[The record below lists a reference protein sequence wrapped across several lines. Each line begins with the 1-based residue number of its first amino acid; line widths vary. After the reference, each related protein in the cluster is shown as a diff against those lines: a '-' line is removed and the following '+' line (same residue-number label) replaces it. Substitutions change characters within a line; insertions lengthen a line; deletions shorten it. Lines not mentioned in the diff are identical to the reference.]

1 MTNWAW
7 MLRCES
13 MTAFCGPVVPLEKNI
28 ITGSSPVTARSVV
41 AGSDGRRSESV
52 CSSFHDIVLTPPV
65 EIDVNSSFT
74 ITVYKRRQFNK
85 QFNPFKGTLKPH
97 SNGPLYSITVVGT
110 LAVDG
115 WAVIQRGGAWAGCPP
130 QSPPR
135 CTKCNSPPINSQCTD
150 FIIFHVAL

>member
-1 MTNWAW
+1 
-7 MLRCES
+7 

-115 WAVIQRGGAWAGCPP
+115 WAVTQRGGAWAGCPP
-130 QSPPR
+130 PVPSSLYQMHIADAFADHFR
-135 CTKCNSPPINSQCTD
+135 KTCTSFSENQNSHLRSR
-150 FIIFHVAL
+150 

>member
-1 MTNWAW
+1 
-7 MLRCES
+7 

-115 WAVIQRGGAWAGCPP
+115 WAVTQRGGAWAGCPP
-130 QSPPR
+130 SPLLAVPNVTAHQS
-135 CTKCNSPPINSQCTD
+135 TASVLTLYYSMWHCNCFCP
-150 FIIFHVAL
+150 LKG